1 MDAKVIGKISPES
14 WLEKIQLAGE
24 RRYKVIVPES
34 DRPIYLTHR
43 EAMVVALMML
53 GDRAKQIA
61 WKLEISLHTV
71 NSHMANIKHKLD
83 CSTNF
88 EVGYRLGWFRFYQ
101 DSTGLIN
108 T

>member
-1 MDAKVIGKISPES
+1 MNTHEVDALKLTLDNRFKVILPE
-14 WLEKIQLAGE
+14 KDQ
-24 RRYKVIVPES
+24 
-34 DRPIYLTHR
+34 PIYLTQR

-61 WKLEISLHTV
+61 WKLDISLHTV

-88 EVGYRLGWFRFYQ
+88 EVGYRLGWFKFYQ
-101 DSTGLIN
+101 DQGQQVGVAR
-108 T
+108 

>member
-1 MDAKVIGKISPES
+1 MNLNEINTLRLTTDN
-14 WLEKIQLAGE
+14 
-24 RRYKVIVPES
+24 RYKVMLPEK
-34 DRPIYLTHR
+34 DQPIYLTQR

-53 GDRAKQIA
+53 GNRAKEIA

-88 EVGYRLGWFRFYQ
+88 EVGYRLGWFKFYEDQ
-101 DSTGLIN
+101 RQQLVC
-108 T
+108 

>member
-1 MDAKVIGKISPES
+1 MNRNEINALSLSSDNRHKIMLPGKD
-14 WLEKIQLAGE
+14 Q
-24 RRYKVIVPES
+24 
-34 DRPIYLTHR
+34 PIYLTQR

-53 GDRAKQIA
+53 GNRAKEIA

-88 EVGYRLGWFRFYQ
+88 EVGYRLGWFKFYEDQ
-101 DSTGLIN
+101 RQLTASA
-108 T
+108 

>member
-1 MDAKVIGKISPES
+1 MNTQEIDTLRLTIDN
-14 WLEKIQLAGE
+14 
-24 RRYKVIVPES
+24 RYKVVLAEK
-34 DRPIYLTHR
+34 DQPIYLTQR

-53 GDRAKQIA
+53 GNRAKQIA

-88 EVGYRLGWFRFYQ
+88 EVGYRLGWFKFYQ
-101 DSTGLIN
+101 DQGQQVGVAR
-108 T
+108 